1 MSFTGLPPEAVP
13 ALMTGAITP
22 HPALEGR
29 ADAYLPSPASRTMPQ
44 TSPFCPTAR

>member
-13 ALMTGAITP
+13 ALMTGAIAP
-22 HPALEGR
+22 HPTVGGR

-44 TSPFCPTAR
+44 ISPFCPTAR